1 MAIEQQPGADPPVR
15 ADTPASSP
23 RPAPTGLTREI
34 VALENI
40 SRVFGRGEAAV
51 RACDRINLSVNLG
64 EYCAIMGQS
73 GSGKS
78 SLMNL
83 IGCLDRPSHGRYWLD
98 GVDVSRL
105 NKTQLAR
112 VRNRKIGF
120 VFQRYELLPNLTALD
135 NVILPLMYAGLAP
148 GLRRRR
154 AIAALRYLGLE
165 HRLDRRPSQLSGG
178 QQQRVA
184 IARAIVTRPVLLLA
198 DEPTGALDSQSASE
212 VLDIFRALHQQ
223 EITIIMVTH
232 SLEVARHSQRIIT
245 MADGQII
252 NPYLDPAGGG
262 KTLVEDPG
270 LQSSPTS
277 MEGFEPPTP
286 RTGI

>member
-1 MAIEQQPGADPPVR
+1 MAVEQQPGAEPPIPGS
-15 ADTPASSP
+15 A
-23 RPAPTGLTREI
+23 GLTREI
-34 VALENI
+34 VTLENI

-148 GLRRRR
+148 SLRRRR
-154 AIAALRYLGLE
+154 AIAALGYLGLG

-252 NPYLDPAGGG
+252 NPYLDPAEAG
-262 KTLVEDPG
+262 KSLVEDLS

>member
-1 MAIEQQPGADPPVR
+1 VANATVSLTM
-15 ADTPASSP
+15 
-23 RPAPTGLTREI
+23 TGQVAVTREI
-34 VALENI
+34 VTLENI
-40 SRVFGRGEAAV
+40 SRRFGRGEAAV
-51 RACDRINLSVNLG
+51 RACDRINLSISLG

-78 SLMNL
+78 TLMNL
-83 IGCLDRPSHGRYWLD
+83 IGCLDQPSDGRYCLD

-135 NVILPLMYAGLAP
+135 NVILPLMYAGLSP

-154 AIAALRYLGLE
+154 AIVALRYLGLA

-212 VLDIFRALHQQ
+212 VLEIFQALHAQKM
-223 EITIIMVTH
+223 TIVMVTH
-232 SLEVARHSQRIIT
+232 SPEVARHSQRIIT
-245 MADGQII
+245 MADGRVT
-252 NPYLDPAGGG
+252 NSHLPPA
-262 KTLVEDPG
+262 LVG
-270 LQSSPTS
+270 QT
-277 MEGFEPPTP
+277 TN
-286 RTGI
+286 

>member
-1 MAIEQQPGADPPVR
+1 MANTTVSLNLAGQVAV
-15 ADTPASSP
+15 
-23 RPAPTGLTREI
+23 TREI
-34 VALENI
+34 VTLENI
-40 SRVFGRGEAAV
+40 SRMFGRGEAAV
-51 RACDRINLSVNLG
+51 RACDRINLSISLG

-78 SLMNL
+78 TLMNL
-83 IGCLDRPSHGRYWLD
+83 IGCLDRPSEGHYYLD
-98 GVDVSRL
+98 GVDVSQL

-135 NVILPLMYAGLAP
+135 NVILPLMYAGLSP

-154 AIAALRYLGLE
+154 AIVALRYLGLE

-198 DEPTGALDSQSASE
+198 DEPTGALDSQSAAE
-212 VLDIFRALHQQ
+212 VLEIFRALHAQKM
-223 EITIIMVTH
+223 TIVMVTH
-232 SLEVARHSQRIIT
+232 SPEVARHSQRIIT
-245 MADGQII
+245 MADGRVTHSHL
-252 NPYLDPAGGG
+252 PPALAR
-262 KTLVEDPG
+262 KT
-270 LQSSPTS
+270 T
-277 MEGFEPPTP
+277 MEN
-286 RTGI
+286 

>member
-1 MAIEQQPGADPPVR
+1 MAVEQQPGAEPPIPGS
-15 ADTPASSP
+15 A
-23 RPAPTGLTREI
+23 GLTREI
-34 VALENI
+34 VTLENI

-51 RACDRINLSVNLG
+51 RACDRINLSVNQG

-83 IGCLDRPSHGRYWLD
+83 IGCLDRPSDGRYWLD

-105 NKTQLAR
+105 NTTQLAR

-154 AIAALRYLGLE
+154 AIAALRYLGLG

-184 IARAIVTRPVLLLA
+184 IARSLA
-198 DEPTGALDSQSASE
+198 MQPKIMLFDEPTSALDPEMVRE
-212 VLDIFRALHQQ
+212 VLDVMRTLADSGM
-223 EITIIMVTH
+223 TMVCVTH
-232 SLEVARHSQRIIT
+232 EVGFAREVADRVVL
-245 MADGQII
+245 MDGG
-252 NPYLDPAGGG
+252 Y
-262 KTLVEDPG
+262 LVE
-270 LQSSPTS
+270 
-277 MEGFEPPTP
+277 ENTP
-286 RTGI
+286 QEFFNNPREERTQKFLSQIL

>member
-1 MAIEQQPGADPPVR
+1 MAVEQQPGAEPPIPGS
-15 ADTPASSP
+15 A
-23 RPAPTGLTREI
+23 GLTREI
-34 VALENI
+34 VTLENI

-51 RACDRINLSVNLG
+51 RACDRINLSVNQG

-83 IGCLDRPSHGRYWLD
+83 IGCLDRPSDGRYWLD

-105 NKTQLAR
+105 NTTQLAR

-154 AIAALRYLGLE
+154 AIAALRYLGLG

-212 VLDIFRALHQQ
+212 VLEIFRALHQQ
-223 EITIIMVTH
+223 NMTIIVVTH
-232 SLEVARHSQRIIT
+232 ALEVARHSQRMIT
-245 MADGQII
+245 MADGQVTHTPL
-252 NPYLDPAGGG
+252 NPALVGQV
-262 KTLVEDPG
+262 LVED
-270 LQSSPTS
+270 
-277 MEGFEPPTP
+277 
-286 RTGI
+286 

>member
-1 MAIEQQPGADPPVR
+1 MAVEQQPGADPPIQGSAV
-15 ADTPASSP
+15 
-23 RPAPTGLTREI
+23 LTREI
-34 VALENI
+34 VTLENI

-51 RACDRINLSVNLG
+51 RACDRINLSVNQG

-83 IGCLDRPSHGRYWLD
+83 IGCLDRPSHGRYWID

-105 NKTQLAR
+105 NPTQLAR

-135 NVILPLMYAGLAP
+135 NVILPLMYAGLTP

-154 AIAALRYLGLE
+154 AIAALRYLGLG

-178 QQQRVA
+178 H
-184 IARAIVTRPVLLLA
+184 A
-198 DEPTGALDSQSASE
+198 DEPTGALDSQSANE
-212 VLDIFRALHQQ
+212 VLEIFRALHQQ
-223 EITIIMVTH
+223 NMTMIVVTMPWRW
-232 SLEVARHSQRIIT
+232 LTTVNVIIT
-245 MADGQII
+245 MADGQVTHTHL
-252 NPYLDPAGGG
+252 NPA
-262 KTLVEDPG
+262 LVE
-270 LQSSPTS
+270 
-277 MEGFEPPTP
+277 E
-286 RTGI
+286 

>member
-1 MAIEQQPGADPPVR
+1 MAIEQQLGVDPPIR
-15 ADTPASSP
+15 PDIPASSP
-23 RPAPTGLTREI
+23 RLAPVGLTREI
-34 VALENI
+34 VTLENI

-112 VRNRKIGF
+112 VRNCKIGF

-154 AIAALRYLGLE
+154 AIAALGYLGLE

-245 MADGQII
+245 MTDGQII
-252 NPYLDPAGGG
+252 NPYLDPAGVG
-262 KTLVEDPG
+262 KTLVKDLG